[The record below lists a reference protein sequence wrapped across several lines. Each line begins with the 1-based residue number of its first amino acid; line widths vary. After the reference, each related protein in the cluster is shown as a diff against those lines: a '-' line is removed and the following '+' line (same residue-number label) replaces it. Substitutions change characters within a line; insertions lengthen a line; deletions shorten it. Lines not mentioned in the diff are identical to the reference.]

1 MDASA
6 ARLYAQDLARNAS
19 SFANVLAR
27 FAKGNTSS
35 GRNARGENCEQ
46 QREYSRCFHALYFP
60 VSTAN
65 AEGDWP
71 EYSPIFPK

>member
-6 ARLYAQDLARNAS
+6 ARFYAQDLARNAS

-27 FAKGNTSS
+27 LAKRNTPS
-35 GRNARGENCEQ
+35 GRNARGKNCEQ

-65 AEGDWP
+65 GEGDWT
-71 EYSPIFPK
+71 EYSQIFPK